1 MRKSQYDPGG
11 DVMSRLNNLYK
22 KMIEYYRGNPQ
33 QIQHLTKV
41 HSFAKLIGEEEHL
54 DERTLYILE
63 TAAYVHD
70 IGIRPAMEK
79 YGRDSGPLQEQEGP
93 AEAEKMMKLLGF
105 EPEVIERVSYLV
117 GHHHTYTNIDGIDY
131 QILVEA
137 DFLVNYFE
145 NGMETETI
153 QKSVKKI
160 FQTESGKHIAAE
172 MFFPEEFQM
181 SDTWAQDGL
190 QELDDFIEAQGIY
203 IRQ

>member
-1 MRKSQYDPGG
+1 
-11 DVMSRLNNLYK
+11 
-22 KMIEYYRGNPQ
+22 
-33 QIQHLTKV
+33 
-41 HSFAKLIGEEEHL
+41 
-54 DERTLYILE
+54 
-63 TAAYVHD
+63 
-70 IGIRPAMEK
+70 MEK

-160 FQTESGKHIAAE
+160 FQTESVSISRQRC
-172 MFFPEEFQM
+172 FPRRNFRCLIPGHRM
-181 SDTWAQDGL
+181 ACRNWMILLRLRGSTFASKADRR
-190 QELDDFIEAQGIY
+190 
-203 IRQ
+203 RQQIK